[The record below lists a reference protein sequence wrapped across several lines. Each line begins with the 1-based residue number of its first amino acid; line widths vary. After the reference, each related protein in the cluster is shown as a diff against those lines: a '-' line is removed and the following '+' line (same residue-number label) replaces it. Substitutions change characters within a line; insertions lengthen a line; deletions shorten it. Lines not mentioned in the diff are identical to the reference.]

1 MGKIR
6 NFINSKLTFLSILFF
21 LFITSCN
28 SDERPNIIW
37 LVSEDNSIHFMDLYS
52 KDGAKMPNIS
62 SLAKKGVVFNNA
74 FSNAPVCSVA
84 RSTIIT
90 GVYGPT
96 IGTQYHRK
104 ASPVNL
110 PKHIKPL
117 PLYLRDAG
125 YYATNNNKE
134 DYNFKKENEIWDESS
149 SKATYKNRKV
159 NQPFFH
165 VQNFGDTHEGRL
177 HFDEEYFKKEI
188 ENFNIENTPNFPY
201 HPDTPIFRFTRELLY
216 KHHMSLDSKIG
227 EFIKD
232 LEKEGLMENT
242 IIFYYGDHGGVLPRS
257 KGYLYESGLNVP
269 MVVYIP
275 EKWENLSPFHIGTK
289 TSAFIDFLDL
299 VPTVLSLAGI
309 EIPNYLDGTPFLG
322 KKIKKESIEQQNIT
336 FGYADRFD
344 EKYDLVRSVRKGKY
358 KYIRNFQPFNVDGL
372 YNFYRYKMLAYK
384 EWYNLFVEGKLNK
397 YQAKFFL
404 PKQPEELYDVKK
416 DPHEINNLAK
426 KTNFKNELIELRSQ
440 LKKQIIS
447 KNDLSFF
454 PEPYFLKKGL
464 ENPID
469 FGKKNKELLISLIE
483 VANLNIYP
491 FQEVRKKI
499 ADALN
504 DNNPWIKYWGLIACS
519 SFGMKAL
526 ENIDKI
532 NAIFEDENEEN
543 LVRIRALEFL
553 LLNNLKYNVLIMED
567 LMKSPTNLMEAALM
581 FNSLALFKTI
591 NPDFKIELPKS
602 IFPKKWYENQD
613 NLMNRRINY
622 LTNSE

>member
-1 MGKIR
+1 
-6 NFINSKLTFLSILFF
+6 
-21 LFITSCN
+21 
-28 SDERPNIIW
+28 
-37 LVSEDNSIHFMDLYS
+37 
-52 KDGAKMPNIS
+52 
-62 SLAKKGVVFNNA
+62 
-74 FSNAPVCSVA
+74 
-84 RSTIIT
+84 
-90 GVYGPT
+90 
-96 IGTQYHRK
+96 
-104 ASPVNL
+104 
-110 PKHIKPL
+110 
-117 PLYLRDAG
+117 
-125 YYATNNNKE
+125 
-134 DYNFKKENEIWDESS
+134 
-149 SKATYKNRKV
+149 
-159 NQPFFH
+159 
-165 VQNFGDTHEGRL
+165 
-177 HFDEEYFKKEI
+177 
-188 ENFNIENTPNFPY
+188 
-201 HPDTPIFRFTRELLY
+201 
-216 KHHMSLDSKIG
+216 
-227 EFIKD
+227 
-232 LEKEGLMENT
+232 
-242 IIFYYGDHGGVLPRS
+242 
-257 KGYLYESGLNVP
+257 
-269 MVVYIP
+269 
-275 EKWENLSPFHIGTK
+275 
-289 TSAFIDFLDL
+289 
-299 VPTVLSLAGI
+299 
-309 EIPNYLDGTPFLG
+309 
-322 KKIKKESIEQQNIT
+322 
-336 FGYADRFD
+336 
-344 EKYDLVRSVRKGKY
+344 
-358 KYIRNFQPFNVDGL
+358 
-372 YNFYRYKMLAYK
+372 MLAYK

-519 SFGMKAL
+519 SFGMEAL